1 MSTVKL
7 ACALLAAA
15 ALVDASFALA
25 GGAEDDH
32 AKSTME
38 SHNPAGMPAQPCG
51 GHKHHIEA
59 LDSGLRAAAA
69 EAAAQPTKPPP
80 LWDNLGSLT
89 WKVTTKS
96 DTAQRYFDQG
106 LRLAYAFNHGEARRA
121 FRAAEAADPGC
132 AMCYWGEALVLGSN
146 INYPMQP
153 SAVEPAFAASAKAQ
167 VLSAATSPKEQALI
181 RALAKRYS
189 PDPAADRRALDAAYA
204 DAMAAVATSFADDDN
219 IQTLLA
225 ESLMD
230 LSPWDY
236 WQADART
243 PKGRTAEVITALET
257 VLSRNPNH
265 PGAIHYYI
273 HVVEASTTPQRAE
286 PYAERLGTLMP
297 GAGHLVH
304 MPTHISIRLG
314 HYKDS
319 LATNVAAVKADEAY
333 FAQLDAQGLKA
344 EPIYRYGYYPHNVH
358 FVLVSAQMGGDGAQA
373 IAAVEKLQHAISD
386 DFAQEV
392 GWVQPIKAAPYY
404 VHAQFSSPET
414 ILALPEPPA
423 DFPFVRA
430 SWHYA
435 RAIAD
440 VSRGDLAAARAEDAK
455 LADLAAHGDFAM
467 LKTWGV
473 PAADV
478 ISIAR
483 SVVAGRIATAEGRQ
497 ADAIVAFQQAVAT
510 QDQLPYM
517 EPPFWYYPVRQSLAA
532 AELAAGRTDDAI
544 ETFRASLANTPNNAY
559 ALYGLAEALKRK
571 SHGAEAEIIE
581 ARFRAAWLGSGAPD
595 LKAL

>member
-1 MSTVKL
+1 
-7 ACALLAAA
+7 
-15 ALVDASFALA
+15 
-25 GGAEDDH
+25 
-32 AKSTME
+32 
-38 SHNPAGMPAQPCG
+38 
-51 GHKHHIEA
+51 
-59 LDSGLRAAAA
+59 
-69 EAAAQPTKPPP
+69 
-80 LWDNLGSLT
+80 
-89 WKVTTKS
+89 
-96 DTAQRYFDQG
+96 
-106 LRLAYAFNHGEARRA
+106 
-121 FRAAEAADPGC
+121 
-132 AMCYWGEALVLGSN
+132 
-146 INYPMQP
+146 
-153 SAVEPAFAASAKAQ
+153 
-167 VLSAATSPKEQALI
+167 
-181 RALAKRYS
+181 
-189 PDPAADRRALDAAYA
+189 
-204 DAMAAVATSFADDDN
+204 
-219 IQTLLA
+219 
-225 ESLMD
+225 MD

-319 LATNVAAVKADEAY
+319 LAANVAAVKADEAY